1 MPDYPYRSK
10 TRHSCVRPVK
20 TPKKDDGFLM
30 QWVSVGLSYF
40 HNQPSH
46 VITRVSETDV
56 SLENENMIA
65 VKIADKFLWLP
76 HWNNNMGTEIN
87 QDGENSITLR

>member
-1 MPDYPYRSK
+1 
-10 TRHSCVRPVK
+10 
-20 TPKKDDGFLM
+20 M

-40 HNQPSH
+40 HSQPH
-46 VITRVSETDV
+46 PAIITRVSETDV

-76 HWNNNMGTEIN
+76 HWNLSAILQQSYFHFLN
-87 QDGENSITLR
+87 